1 MLSRDHAES
10 DGSQPDA
17 KEDSTVPSTRALK
30 TRIRSVKSTK
40 QITKAMQLVAASKMR
55 RAQESEKA
63 SALYTQKANE
73 LLTYLAQQGETDRH
87 PLFTQPDKV
96 TARLL
101 IVIATDKGLAG
112 AYDANVLKLYAKQ
125 LLDDDK
131 AGIKNAT
138 ITIGRRANRFAS
150 RLRDVQVVAAYQD
163 LPDDP
168 AGNQLRAIVD
178 GAIQQFEAGAVQAVD
193 IIYTQFLSSVNQQ
206 ATIQRILPAGFD
218 KVEVTDAVRQAEFE
232 PSAEEVL
239 KAVTYRLIE
248 AQVYHALLTAR
259 ASEYVMRM
267 LAMKNATDNAND
279 LIDDLTLAMNKARQ
293 GAITQELAEI
303 SGGVEAMK

>member
-1 MLSRDHAES
+1 M
-10 DGSQPDA
+10 
-17 KEDSTVPSTRALK
+17 PSTRALK

-55 RAQESEKA
+55 KAQEAEKA
-63 SALYTQKANE
+63 SAPYTRMASE
-73 LLTYLAQQGETDRH
+73 ILTHLASQGETDRH
-87 PLFTQPDKV
+87 PLFAQPENVKS
-96 TARLL
+96 RLL

-112 AYDANVLKLYAKQ
+112 AYDANVLKLYSRQ
-125 LLDDDK
+125 LLDDQ
-131 AGIKNAT
+131 ANGVKNQT
-138 ITIGRRANRFAS
+138 ITVGRRANRFAS
-150 RLRDVQVVAAYQD
+150 RLKDLKIAAAYQD

-168 AGNQLRAIVD
+168 TGAQLHAITDAAMTAFTAGDVD
-178 GAIQQFEAGAVQAVD
+178 AVD
-193 IIYTQFLSSVNQQ
+193 IIYTEFISSVTQQ
-206 ATIQRILPAGFD
+206 ATIQRILPAGYE
-218 KVEVTDAVRQAEFE
+218 KVEVSDNIREAEFE

-239 KAVTYRLIE
+239 EAVTYRLVE

-259 ASEYVMRM
+259 ASEYIMRM
-267 LAMKNATDNAND
+267 MAMKNATDNASD

>member
-1 MLSRDHAES
+1 M
-10 DGSQPDA
+10 
-17 KEDSTVPSTRALK
+17 PSTRALK

-55 RAQESEKA
+55 KAQEAEKA
-63 SALYTQKANE
+63 SAPYTRMASE
-73 LLTYLAQQGETDRH
+73 ILTHLASQGETDRH
-87 PLFTQPDKV
+87 PLFMQPEKV
-96 TARLL
+96 KSRLL
-101 IVIATDKGLAG
+101 IIIATDKGLAG

-125 LLDDDK
+125 LLDDDA
-131 AGIKNAT
+131 AGIKNQT
-138 ITIGRRANRFAS
+138 ITVGRRANRFAS
-150 RLRDVQVVAAYQD
+150 RVKDVKVVAAYQD

-168 AGNQLRAIVD
+168 TGAQLHAITDAAMETFKAGDVD
-178 GAIQQFEAGAVQAVD
+178 AVD
-193 IIYTQFLSSVNQQ
+193 IVFTEFISSVSQQ
-206 ATIQRILPAGFD
+206 ATIQRILPAGYE
-218 KVEVTDAVRQAEFE
+218 KVEVSENIREAEFE

-239 KAVTYRLIE
+239 EAVTYRLVE

-259 ASEYVMRM
+259 ASEYIMRM
-267 LAMKNATDNAND
+267 MAMKNATDNAND